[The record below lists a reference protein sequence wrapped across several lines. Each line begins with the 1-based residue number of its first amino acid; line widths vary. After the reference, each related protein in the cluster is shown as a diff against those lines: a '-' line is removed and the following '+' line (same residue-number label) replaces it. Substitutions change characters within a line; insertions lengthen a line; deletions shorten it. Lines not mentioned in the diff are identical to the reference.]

1 MDEVKIGFLERVECR
16 HFLLLAPTEKTRSIL
31 ERTIQ
36 EAKDKIS
43 KVRRQKTN

>member
-1 MDEVKIGFLERVECR
+1 LNLFVLKYFSIF
-16 HFLLLAPTEKTRSIL
+16 FLAPTEKMRSIL

-43 KVRRQKTN
+43 KVLLLQEENQLN

>member
-1 MDEVKIGFLERVECR
+1 MLKKFLRLKFSSV
-16 HFLLLAPTEKTRSIL
+16 LAPTEKMCSIL

-43 KVRRQKTN
+43 KV